1 MEKRRDPYPCLVIEN
16 LSKDFGGLRA
26 VDSVTLTVSPGER
39 YVLIGPNG
47 AGKTTLF
54 NLLSGEYKASG
65 GKIVYFGKDV
75 TGLPPYKRAA
85 LGIARTFQITN
96 LFPNLTVLDNLLL
109 GCQALHRAK
118 FVMFRFLSSYGAF
131 LQKSMDLLKEGG
143 LWDKRE
149 ELIKNLSHGD
159 QRQIEVLLALTG
171 ESRLLLLDEPTAGLS
186 QAETQSLLLLIK
198 RLDPSLTILMIEHDM
213 DVAFAFAERIAVL
226 HQGKLL
232 VDGVK
237 EDIKSNQIVQQIYLG
252 EG

>member
-1 MEKRRDPYPCLVIEN
+1 
-16 LSKDFGGLRA
+16 
-26 VDSVTLTVSPGER
+26 
-39 YVLIGPNG
+39 
-47 AGKTTLF
+47 
-54 NLLSGEYKASG
+54 
-65 GKIVYFGKDV
+65 
-75 TGLPPYKRAA
+75 
-85 LGIARTFQITN
+85 
-96 LFPNLTVLDNLLL
+96 
-109 GCQALHRAK
+109 
-118 FVMFRFLSSYGAF
+118 
-131 LQKSMDLLKEGG
+131 MDLLKEGG